1 MQCQRCLLSD
11 DIEGV
16 IMGKTQCNYCDLHDK
31 LDKQYPVSMDLHLK
45 QIEEIR
51 RRGKKSKY
59 DCLIGI
65 SGGLDSSYMVHL
77 AYISKL
83 RALLFHFDNGYNTS
97 IAESN
102 MTAMVERTGFD
113 FVRIRVNDIEY
124 NRLNLAFL
132 KAGVSDVDIPNDIA
146 MAKLML
152 EVAKQYKVKSIL
164 NGHSF
169 RTEGSCPIG
178 WTYMDGAYVAD
189 VYRKEYGT
197 ELKNYP
203 LLTVW
208 DQWFA
213 AMRGIKHYRI
223 LYYLDY
229 RKNNVKDILT
239 YGYGWEDYGGH
250 HCENEYTMFAGWW
263 ISRKFGI
270 EKAIVEYSAFI
281 RSGMIS
287 KQQAEADLT
296 VTFMDH
302 IIIEKIISKL
312 GINNHNVIMNSPAKT
327 YRDFRTYKQ
336 TFEKLRPLIWLGV
349 KLGFM
354 PETFYT
360 KYAKK

>member
-1 MQCQRCLLSD
+1 MQCKRCLLTD

-16 IMGKTQCNYCDLHDK
+16 IIGKKQCNYCDLHDK
-31 LDKQYPVSMDLHLK
+31 LDKKYPVSHDLFIK
-45 QIEEIR
+45 QMKEIKK
-51 RRGKKSKY
+51 RGRKSKY

-65 SGGLDSSYMVHL
+65 SGGLDSSYMVEL
-77 AYISKL
+77 ANQYGL
-83 RALLFHFDNGYNTS
+83 RALLFHFDNGYNTQV
-97 IAESN
+97 AEYN
-102 MTAMVERTGFD
+102 MLALVEKTGFD
-113 FVRIRVNDIEY
+113 FVRIRVNANEY

-132 KAGVSDVDIPNDIA
+132 KASVSDVDIPNDIA

-152 EVAKQYKVKSIL
+152 TVARQYKVKSIL

-208 DQWFA
+208 DQWLA
-213 AMRGIKHYRI
+213 AVKGIKHYRI
-223 LYYLDY
+223 LYHLDY
-229 RKNNVKDILT
+229 HKEKARKALVNLYD
-239 YGYGWEDYGGH
+239 WQDYGGH

-270 EKAIVEYSAFI
+270 EKSIIEYSAFI

-287 KQQAEADLT
+287 KQQAINEMKVAGIPHEMRYRML
-296 VTFMDH
+296 V
-302 IIIEKIISKL
+302 KL
-312 GINNHNVIMNSPAKT
+312 GLTDYNKLINQPGRT
-327 YRDFRTYKQ
+327 FRDFKTYKQ
-336 TFEKLRPLIWLGV
+336 TFEKLRPLIWIGV
-349 KLGFM
+349 KLGFL

-360 KYAKK
+360 KYAK